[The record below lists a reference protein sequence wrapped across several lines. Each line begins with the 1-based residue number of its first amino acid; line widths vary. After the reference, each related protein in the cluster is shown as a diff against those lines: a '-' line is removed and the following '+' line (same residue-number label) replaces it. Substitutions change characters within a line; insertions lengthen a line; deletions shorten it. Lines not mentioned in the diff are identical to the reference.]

1 MHKIFLKGLITL
13 ILLISSSVQAVPIVF
28 SGSAPGQ
35 DGGLLA
41 ARVTFDIV
49 GDILTVI
56 LENIANPA
64 LDGQSGKDTSGN
76 TLTGVYWDFTG
87 NPVLTPQSAT
97 VAAGALIQ
105 RNKCTN
111 GPCTATTTNVAGEWG
126 YQASTTQVPTGS
138 GADRGIASSG
148 YLSTGLAHNIGNF
161 GPGGTAGADLD
172 DPKSLDGINFGIISN
187 LSGNANFN
195 PNGGLAND
203 PLIRHTA
210 RFTLSGALGLTN
222 SDISDVTFQY
232 GTDFC
237 ETSFRAVPEPGT
249 AMLFVGGILVMIW
262 MRRKRALN
270 LRPSRIG
277 ANRVGG

>member
-1 MHKIFLKGLITL
+1 MHKVTLKGLIAF
-13 ILLISSSVQAVPIVF
+13 ILFVSTYVQAVPIVF
-28 SGSAPGQ
+28 SGNAPGQ
-35 DGGLLA
+35 EGGFLA

-97 VAAGALIQ
+97 IAAGALMQ
-105 RNKCTN
+105 TKTCTY
-111 GPCTATTTNVAGEWG
+111 GPCSSSTTNIAGEWG
-126 YQASTTQVPTGS
+126 YQASNIQVPTGS

-148 YLSTGLAHNIGNF
+148 YLSTGLTHNIGNF
-161 GPGGTAGADLD
+161 GPGGTAGSDLD

-187 LSGNANFN
+187 LNGNSNFN

-232 GTDFC
+232 GTSFS
-237 ETSFRAVPEPGT
+237 ENSFRAIPEPGT
-249 AMLFVGGILVMIW
+249 VVLFIGGIALMVWARREKALKLTLV
-262 MRRKRALN
+262 
-270 LRPSRIG
+270 RIKG
-277 ANRVGG
+277 

>member
-1 MHKIFLKGLITL
+1 MHKISLKGLIACV
-13 ILLISSSVQAVPIVF
+13 LLISSHVQAVPIVF

-35 DGGLLA
+35 EGGILA

-97 VAAGALIQ
+97 IAAGALMQ
-105 RNKCTN
+105 AKKCTY
-111 GPCTATTTNVAGEWG
+111 GPCNSTTTNIAGEWG
-126 YQASTTQVPTGS
+126 YQASNTQVPTGS

-148 YLSTGLAHNIGNF
+148 YLSTGLTHNIGNF
-161 GPGGTAGADLD
+161 GPGGTAGSDLD

-232 GTDFC
+232 GTSFS
-237 ETSFRAVPEPGT
+237 ENSFRAIPEPST
-249 AMLFVGGILVMIW
+249 VVLFLAGIALMAW
-262 MRRKRALN
+262 TRRKKALK
-270 LRPSRIG
+270 LTLARIK
-277 ANRVGG
+277 R

>member
-1 MHKIFLKGLITL
+1 MYRIFLKGLASV
-13 ILLISSSVQAVPIVF
+13 ILFVSSHAQGVPIIF
-28 SGSAPGQ
+28 NGSAPGQ
-35 DGGLLA
+35 DGGFLA
-41 ARVTFDIV
+41 ARVTFEIV

-97 VAAGALIQ
+97 IAAGALIQ
-105 RNKCTN
+105 ANKCTY
-111 GPCTATTTNVAGEWG
+111 GPCNATTTNIAGEWG
-126 YQASTTQVPTGS
+126 YQASSSQVPTGS

-148 YLSTGLAHNIGNF
+148 YLNTGLAHNIGNF
-161 GPGGTAGADLD
+161 GPGGAAGADLD

-187 LSGNANFN
+187 LSGNSNFN

-232 GTDFC
+232 GTSFS
-237 ETSFRAVPEPGT
+237 ENSFRAIPEPDMIMLFIAGT
-249 AMLFVGGILVMIW
+249 ALLVW
-262 MRRKRALN
+262 ARRRKALK
-270 LRPSRIG
+270 LTPARTKR
-277 ANRVGG
+277 

>member
-1 MHKIFLKGLITL
+1 MHKILSKGLISI
-13 ILLISSSVQAVPIVF
+13 ILFISSQAQAVPIVF
-28 SGSAPGQ
+28 SGSAPGKE
-35 DGGLLA
+35 GGFLA

-49 GDILTVI
+49 GNILTVI

-64 LDGQSGKDTSGN
+64 VDGQRGKDTSGN

-97 VAAGALIQ
+97 IAAGALIQ
-105 RNKCTN
+105 ANKCTN
-111 GPCTATTTNVAGEWG
+111 GPCNAATTNIAGEWG
-126 YQASTTQVPTGS
+126 YQASSTQVPTGS

-161 GPGGTAGADLD
+161 GPGGTAGSDLD

-187 LSGNANFN
+187 LSGNSNFK

-222 SDISDVTFQY
+222 NDISDVTFQY
-232 GTDFC
+232 GTSFS
-237 ETSFRAVPEPGT
+237 ENSFRAIPEPGT
-249 AMLFVGGILVMIW
+249 VVLFIGGIALMVW
-262 MRRKRALN
+262 ARRKKALK
-270 LRPSRIG
+270 LTLARIK
-277 ANRVGG
+277 R

>member
-1 MHKIFLKGLITL
+1 MYKTFLKGWLAV
-13 ILLISSSVQAVPIVF
+13 ILLTSSHAQSVPIVF

-35 DGGLLA
+35 EGGLLA
-41 ARVTFDIV
+41 ARVTFNIV

-64 LDGQSGKDTSGN
+64 SDGQSGKDTSGN

-97 VAAGALIQ
+97 IAAGALIQ
-105 RNKCTN
+105 ANKCTY
-111 GPCTATTTNVAGEWG
+111 GPCNATTTNIAGEWG
-126 YQASTTQVPTGS
+126 YQASSSQVPTGS

-148 YLSTGLAHNIGNF
+148 YLSTGLPHNIGNF

-237 ETSFRAVPEPGT
+237 ETSFRAVPEPST
-249 AMLFVGGILVMIW
+249 IMLFAGGLLVMISL
-262 MRRKRALN
+262 RRKKALMQ
-270 LRPSRIG
+270 RQS
-277 ANRVGG
+277 A